1 MMTQKT
7 NETKLLSQ
15 EKLGET
21 WLNQSRGNSF
31 TIRWRFIVQNNPI
44 CSKSN
49 FSCQTELWILQISFT
64 VNCCNVNLSIHAL
77 QNPIED
83 LNLSTKNITGRR
95 YEKFLDTETLDT
107 NYEAKEALLSLSLFL
122 DPIVSYIV

>member
-1 MMTQKT
+1 M
-7 NETKLLSQ
+7 
-15 EKLGET
+15 
-21 WLNQSRGNSF
+21 
-31 TIRWRFIVQNNPI
+31 
-44 CSKSN
+44 
-49 FSCQTELWILQISFT
+49 
-64 VNCCNVNLSIHAL
+64 NCCNVNLSIHVL

>member
-1 MMTQKT
+1 M
-7 NETKLLSQ
+7 
-15 EKLGET
+15 
-21 WLNQSRGNSF
+21 
-31 TIRWRFIVQNNPI
+31 
-44 CSKSN
+44 
-49 FSCQTELWILQISFT
+49 
-64 VNCCNVNLSIHAL
+64 NLSIHAL

-107 NYEAKEALLSLSLFL
+107 NYEAKETLLSLSLFL

>member
-31 TIRWRFIVQNNPI
+31 AIRWRFIVQNNPI